1 VVPALLLV
9 ALLQGD
15 DAEPV
20 KQSADVVVESAED
33 KADATA
39 PQVPVFTT
47 LEQRFELE
55 RKARRERFAFT
66 PYAPNYIL
74 LGTYTD
80 SIQESSPSGRNP
92 QSVETK
98 FQLSFK
104 TRVANGVLG
113 HDNALWFGYTQLSLW
128 QLYDSKNSSPFRET
142 NYQPELLWMA
152 PLDEPFLGARLRLV
166 SLGINH
172 QSNGQT
178 DPFSRSWNR
187 FIGGAI
193 LEADDDVFLV
203 RGWWRIPESESQDD
217 NPHIERYIGLGEL
230 TWIHTFEKQRLSLT
244 LRSNL
249 EPAHPRGSAQLDW
262 SFALSETL
270 RGYVQAFSGYGETL
284 IDYDNPQTRIGVG
297 LMLADWF

>member
-1 VVPALLLV
+1 MVAALLL
-9 ALLQGD
+9 ATLLQT
-15 DAEPV
+15 APAAPHEPQEAPHTPTEV
-20 KQSADVVVESAED
+20 APDLTE
-33 KADATA
+33 
-39 PQVPVFTT
+39 PQVPIFTT

-55 RKARRERFAFT
+55 RKARRARFAFT

-74 LGTYTD
+74 LASYTD
-80 SIQESSPSGRNP
+80 SIQESSPSGRDP

-98 FQLSFK
+98 FQVSFK
-104 TRVANGVLG
+104 TRIANGVLG
-113 HDNALWFGYTQLSLW
+113 RDNALWFGYTQLSLW

-152 PLDEPFLGARLRLV
+152 PLDEPLLGARLRMLSFGV
-166 SLGINH
+166 NH

-187 FIGGAI
+187 FIAGAI
-193 LEADDDVFLV
+193 VEHDDDVFLV
-203 RGWWRIPESESQDD
+203 RGWARIPESSSQDD
-217 NPHIERYIGLGEL
+217 NPGIERNIGVAEL
-230 TWIHTFEKQRLSLT
+230 TWIHTFEKQRLALT

-249 EPAHPRGSAQLDW
+249 EPDQPRGSAQLDW